1 MKRHWHRDLAQ
12 STAILVEAARFE
24 RTKRGLQVIV
34 ELIAYPK
41 GHVNVA
47 VSRVS
52 GSAKNRRLVQD
63 SSLMFNDVDEA
74 KDALDAIADRLA
86 REAGA
91 LAPETPPRDTS
102 ARRDDLSRG
111 ALEQEGFTGFMTFA
125 ALRSGGLAEAPAS
138 GGVYLV
144 YREDTAEPAFLDENP
159 GGRFKGRDP
168 TELVDV
174 LSAKWVPEAQVI
186 YIGKGDSL
194 RRRLKQFADFGTG
207 KPIGH
212 WGGRYIW
219 QLAGSA
225 ALLVAWREAGDEETA
240 AAAEEA
246 LVEQFKNRYDRLP
259 FANIADPSGRRR

>member
-1 MKRHWHRDLAQ
+1 M
-12 STAILVEAARFE
+12 
-24 RTKRGLQVIV
+24 IV
-34 ELIAYPK
+34 EVIAYPM

-74 KDALDAIADRLA
+74 KDALDALADRLS

-91 LAPETPPRDTS
+91 FAPGS
-102 ARRDDLSRG
+102 ALSSASAPSDDFSR
-111 ALEQEGFTGFMTFA
+111 ARLKQEGFAGFMTFA
-125 ALRSGGLAEAPAS
+125 ELRSGGLATVPSS

-144 YREDTAEPAFLDENP
+144 YREDTGEPVFLEENP
-159 GGRFKGRDP
+159 GGRFKGQDP
-168 TELVDV
+168 TELVDT
-174 LSAKWVPEAQVI
+174 LSAKWVPEAKVI

-194 RRRLKQFADFGTG
+194 RRRVKQFADFGAG

-219 QLAGSA
+219 QLADSGD
-225 ALLVAWREAGDEETA
+225 LVVAWREAQTGEKA
-240 AAAEEA
+240 AAAEQA
-246 LVEQFKNRYDRLP
+246 LVARFKNCYERLP
-259 FANIADPSGRRR
+259 FANIADPSHRRQ